1 MPDIRLQP
9 VSQQVVVVMGA
20 SSGIGRA
27 TAARF
32 AREGAKVV
40 VAARGEPGLRSLVEE
55 IRAGGGE
62 AVAEVADV
70 TDPVQMQRV
79 AQRAV
84 TEYGRLDTWVH
95 VSGVLLVAP
104 FERTTPQEFA
114 RVIDVNLMG
123 QVHGAMAALPHLK
136 RDGGALIHISS
147 MGAKRG
153 VALQSAYCASKHGID
168 GFLDTL
174 RTEVRR
180 ENLPISVTNI
190 LPATINTPLFDQART
205 KIGVKPVAPPPI
217 YQPDVVVDAILHAAE
232 HPVRDL
238 VVGGSAKALILGQK
252 LAPRLVDALMIR
264 FGFEAH
270 DTGQPKPE
278 DAPDNLFAPL
288 DDYNTAK
295 DGFDAVAWSRS
306 LYTSLERHPL
316 AKWIPLAG
324 TALGALGLALRG
336 APGAATRRAGV
347 GVRAGSAVRTP
358 GARISG

>member
-1 MPDIRLQP
+1 MSEPQLKP
-9 VSQQVVVVMGA
+9 VGEQVVVVMGA

-27 TAARF
+27 TAARL
-32 AREGAKVV
+32 AEKGAKVV
-40 VAARGEPGLRSLVEE
+40 VAARGEAGLRSLVEE
-55 IRAGGGE
+55 IRAAGGE
-62 AVAEVADV
+62 ACAEVAEV

-95 VSGVLLVAP
+95 SAAVLLVAP
-104 FERTTPQEFA
+104 FERTTPAEFQ

-136 RDGGALIHISS
+136 EQGGALIHISS

-153 VALQSAYCASKHGID
+153 VPLQTAYCASKHGID
-168 GFLDTL
+168 GFVETL

-180 ENLPISVTNI
+180 EGLPISVTNI
-190 LPATINTPLFDQART
+190 MPATINTPLFDQART

-217 YQPDVVVDAILHAAE
+217 YQPEVVVDAVLYAAE

-238 VVGGSAKALILGQK
+238 VVGGSARALIVGEK
-252 LAPRLVDALMIR
+252 LAPRLIDALMVR

-270 DTGQPKPE
+270 DTGERKSA

-288 DDYNTAK
+288 DDHNAAR
-295 DGFDAVAWSRS
+295 DGFDARAWPRSR
-306 LYTSLERHPL
+306 YTSLRLHPL
-316 AKWIPLAG
+316 VNRIPLAAD
-324 TALGALGLALRG
+324 ALAVLGFVLKPLTRW
-336 APGAATRRAGV
+336 AA
-347 GVRAGSAVRTP
+347 
-358 GARISG
+358 